1 MAVYERRF
9 EPYDGPL
16 SSAMARRWVIP
27 RFAFAEILRSR
38 IALIAFVAGFVVP
51 AVGAALIYAR
61 QNATVLELFGDEIVQ
76 QVTIGTEFFSL
87 YLILQGW
94 MALVLALIVGP
105 PLVARDMT
113 DNALPLYLSRPLS
126 RLDYGAGK
134 LLVLL
139 APLSAI
145 TWLPALLLALL
156 QFGFD
161 GAPWWAEHG
170 RAVWATVA
178 GSWALILPLS
188 LITLALSSLVKRRWV
203 ARGLMLGAVFVSRGM
218 AEAIN
223 AVLETR
229 WGYLIS
235 PTRVLG
241 TVWGQLFETSNLL
254 TLTGGR
260 RLPPWSG
267 WTVLALVCVIGA
279 WVLANRIRAYE
290 EVRA

>member
-16 SSAMARRWVIP
+16 TTASARRWVIP

-38 IALIAFVAGFVVP
+38 IALITFVAGFAVP
-51 AVGAALIYAR
+51 VACGAVIYAR
-61 QNATVLELFGDEIVQ
+61 QNATVLELFGDEIVR
-76 QVTIGTEFFSL
+76 QVTIGTDFFTL

-94 MALVLALIVGP
+94 LALVLALVVGP

-126 RLDYGAGK
+126 RLDYGMGK

-145 TWLPALLLALL
+145 TWMPALLLGLL
-156 QFGFD
+156 QYGFD
-161 GAPWWAEHG
+161 GSAWWTEHG

-188 LITLALSSLVKRRWV
+188 LVTLALSSVVQRRWV

-223 AVLETR
+223 GVLDTR

-241 TVWGQLFETSNLL
+241 SVWSQLFDGGTLL
-254 TLTGGR
+254 TITGGR
-260 RLPPWSG
+260 RMPPESG
-267 WTVLALVCVIGA
+267 WAVLALVCVAGA
-279 WVLANRIRAYE
+279 IVLASRIRAYE
-290 EVRA
+290 EVRT